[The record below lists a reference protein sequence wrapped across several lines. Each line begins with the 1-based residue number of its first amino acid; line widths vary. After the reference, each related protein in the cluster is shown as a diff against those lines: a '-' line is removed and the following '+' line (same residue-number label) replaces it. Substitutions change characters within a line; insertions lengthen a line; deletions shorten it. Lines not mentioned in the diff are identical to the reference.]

1 MVITYTMVIDF
12 ARPYKTN
19 TLLVVKDDANSRKIR
34 FILMD
39 NGKPFDTS
47 DVMQVIVKAIK
58 PDGSLVLGVGDVSV
72 DEDENPINE
81 ITYLIPD
88 TLTDVTGK
96 SVLTLTLIGGSQ
108 EQLSTFEF
116 YLNVRNELY
125 NEDDVADEDDLTG
138 LRDLLSRAAEAIS
151 QIEAMTE
158 EHYLP
163 NPYPLEIL
171 LDGTTYS
178 YTGRARVRVDFGNLS
193 DRIGDLE
200 TSFPDGCSIIT
211 EAIHDLG
218 IATAEENDSPSEMA
232 DNIAARGD
240 WQFSQGSLAGYAAGL
255 ELGHADVIADP
266 RTYGLWSD
274 ADYQAAKSRSWTKT
288 FRMSTYKEAVN
299 DGSKA
304 ILSTRDTN
312 DRDYV
317 TITATASDGNI
328 TLQRSG
334 QIAAEAWMWDTREW
348 LHQSIATQ
356 SPTITAL

>member
-39 NGKPFDTS
+39 NGKTFDTS

-138 LRDLLSRAAEAIS
+138 LRDLITRARAAIEA
-151 QIEAMTE
+151 IEAMTLQTS
-158 EHYLP
+158 LP
-163 NPYPLEIL
+163 NPYPLNIQ
-171 LDGTTYS
+171 LDGETHS
-178 YTGRARVRVDFGNLS
+178 YRGNQRVTVSFGNLS
-193 DRIGDLE
+193 TRIQDLE

-218 IATAEENDSPSEMA
+218 IATAAENDSPSEMA
-232 DNIAARGD
+232 DNIAAGGD
-240 WQFSQGSLAGYAAGL
+240 WQFSQGSLEGYAAGL
-255 ELGHADVIADP
+255 ELGHTDVISDP

-274 ADYQAAKSRSWTKT
+274 ADYQTAKTRSWTKT

-304 ILSTRDTN
+304 VLSTRDTN

-356 SPTITAL
+356 APTITAL